1 MKTKIKQLFTLVFCV
16 IACSALSQGSP
27 NVLRLENLFS
37 QAMEKDGFEYG
48 RMREM
53 INSSEGSLE
62 FLSEKSQSTNVY
74 ERIIGRGMQSWRDNP
89 ATNIWYSNKIR
100 EHLSMLLSFH
110 NAPNNVRY
118 ALYSNARDDFELK
131 HNVLLR
137 ALLLEMVLKGITFE
151 NPRGGNDLIKCFAA
165 GLAGNFD
172 APDIPVTLEKLA
184 RESELDFMRSCAL
197 IGMSKTDS
205 PNRVEILLEGLADE
219 SRIVRE
225 DASYRLMALT
235 GQNLKENSEEYRIL
249 IQTNN
254 IMEAL
259 PHLKAY
265 TEAARQELESKH
277 MMFEKSS
284 IQYIITRDEVVLTV
298 SPPRYYMPVTYLVTI
313 DRKTGKAKGH
323 KRK

>member
-16 IACSALSQGSP
+16 IACSVLSQGSP
-27 NVLRLENLFS
+27 NMLRLENLFS
-37 QAMEKDGFEYG
+37 QAMEKDGVEYG

-74 ERIIGRGMQSWRDNP
+74 ERIIGRGMLSWRDNP
-89 ATNIWYSNKIR
+89 ATNIGYSNKIR

-151 NPRGGNDLIKCFAA
+151 NSRGGSDLIKCFAA

-172 APDIPVTLEKLA
+172 APDIPVILEKLA

-284 IQYIITRDEVVLTV
+284 IQYMITRDEVVLTV